1 MFVFIISIPEAATVA
16 LIFHLNWFPAQL
28 TNCDFDDY
36 ERKKVENKV
45 LREDISVLE
54 LKLKE
59 LENKL
64 EEANKVSAFLTKP
77 DFFSFYMQKGV
88 KFRTKNREH

>member
-1 MFVFIISIPEAATVA
+1 M
-16 LIFHLNWFPAQL
+16 
-28 TNCDFDDY
+28 
-36 ERKKVENKV
+36 
-45 LREDISVLE
+45 LE